1 MVNMKK
7 SLLFL
12 PLLFCLVS
20 CAPKKQTHGY
30 MPTPSQVALLKPGV
44 SSKAQVVQLIGTPAF
59 INDFADNRWNY
70 VAFRTEQIGFEKPDI
85 VNYDVLQLVFNDEQ
99 ILQSLQQSNRDSLV
113 ELSYDT
119 EATPASGREMG
130 LMEQFLGNIGK
141 FN

>member
-1 MVNMKK
+1 MKNFF
-7 SLLFL
+7 LIL
-12 PLLFCLVS
+12 PLLLCVAA
-20 CAPKKQTHGY
+20 CTPKKQTHGY
-30 MPTPSQVALLKPGV
+30 MPIPSQVALLKPGV
-44 SSKAQVVQLIGTPAF
+44 STKAQVVDLIGTPAF

-85 VNYDVLQLVFNDEQ
+85 VDYEVLQLIFGKDQV
-99 ILQSLQQSNRDSLV
+99 LQSLQQGDRDTLIAV
-113 ELSYDT
+113 QYDE